1 MFYLQS
7 IVARCC
13 DLLHFGSPECSQI
26 FMGFATETRARR
38 FLEARRKPLKLVAK
52 EKAITTGNKLPK
64 SWDVD
69 FATQELG
76 SN

>member
-1 MFYLQS
+1 
-7 IVARCC
+7 
-13 DLLHFGSPECSQI
+13 
-26 FMGFATETRARR
+26 MGFATETRARR